1 MSILTI
7 RFVASLLWHNF
18 WQLPLQLCVARAG
31 CCGHA
36 PVRGACAILSA
47 AFHVGR
53 AVVLPADG
61 AERRGYS
68 NLACGWRLQH
78 VTVVARLHECSEA
91 CSYVWWGCC
100 QRFAPPTVAVSL
112 PRGTTFRS
120 LGYATLT
127 RDYAI
132 LPMLG
137 RSYCPMLAMLSLP
150 YTGYAH
156 AILCWCFILA
166 YSDFNTP
173 PRRGTWQKSLLPV
186 PSQGNRL
193 QPDAETPH
201 VPN

>member
-1 MSILTI
+1 M
-7 RFVASLLWHNF
+7 
-18 WQLPLQLCVARAG
+18 
-31 CCGHA
+31 
-36 PVRGACAILSA
+36 
-47 AFHVGR
+47 
-53 AVVLPADG
+53 LPADG

-100 QRFAPPTVAVSL
+100 QRFAPPTVTVSL

-137 RSYCPMLAMLSLP
+137 RSYWPMLAMLSLP

-166 YSDFNTP
+166 YSDSNMVDRRRLLELARSLACTNRISP
-173 PRRGTWQKSLLPV
+173 LAPRALAARDVDVMALRPAQTW
-186 PSQGNRL
+186 
-193 QPDAETPH
+193 
-201 VPN
+201 